1 MRYVAFDI
9 ESTDG
14 CFSNGNLCEFGYVVA
29 DENFNIIEQN
39 NILVK
44 PVTKDFTASFHIKL
58 AYPISVY
65 KKAPPFVDNYERIK
79 SIMCAPDTIVLGH
92 AIHNDIICINAACGV
107 NTLPCYNFRY
117 IDTQL
122 LYSAFND
129 IPNIMSLDK
138 IATAMEEEF
147 LHHRADEDARLS
159 LITLRH
165 ILKVSGKTFDELMAC
180 LEGTIGFNEE
190 GKIIGFTLANCVST
204 APSLT
209 SKNSKRRLMS
219 MFRANNPNFDLI
231 PSSGVFYKKR
241 VSIDQ
246 AIFFDDIDVTRA
258 ILQKIANIGGRYTS
272 NSLDS
277 DYHVTDGEQSN
288 NKRCTNI
295 GYEQFKTM
303 LGEFE
308 VVKFNDEEIIKE
320 YLAER
325 KAVKNQ
331 ERIDRFKRET
341 IASKQVPVFKA

>member
-1 MRYVAFDI
+1 MQYVAFDI

-14 CFSNGNLCEFGYVVA
+14 CFANGNLCEFGYVVA

-58 AYPISVY
+58 AYPIAVY

-79 SIMCAPDTIVLGH
+79 KIMCAPDTIVLGH

-122 LYSAFND
+122 LYSAYND

-165 ILKVSGKTFDELMAC
+165 LLKVSGKTFDELISSM
-180 LEGTIGFNEE
+180 EGTIGFNES

-219 MFRANNPNFDLI
+219 MFRASKPNMDNI
-231 PSSGVFYKKR
+231 PKTNTFYKKR
-241 VSIDQ
+241 ISIDQ
-246 AIFFDDIDVTRA
+246 TIFFDDIDITRA
-258 ILQKIANIGGRYTS
+258 ILQKISDIGGRYTS

-277 DYHVTDGEQSN
+277 DYHVTDGDQSN
-288 NKRCTNI
+288 NKRCINI
-295 GYEQFKTM
+295 SYDEFKQL
-303 LGEFE
+303 LGDYE
-308 VVKFNDEEIIKE
+308 VVAFDDEEIIKE

-325 KAVKNQ
+325 KAIKNQ
-331 ERIDRFKRET
+331 ERIDRYKREAY
-341 IASKQVPVFKA
+341 ASKIQLDAKI